1 MAFVTEK
8 RKIDPAFKR
17 RLSLEREETRERQRI
32 SSLSAILNVM
42 VGAVQKAGRTV
53 VRDFGELSQLQVT
66 QKGLGDFVSSADIN
80 VEKVLIDCLTE
91 DRPDYGIISE
101 EMGERP
107 AKNDSPFTWIVDPID
122 GTTNFIHA
130 IPYFSLSVAL
140 KYKDDI
146 TAAVV
151 FNPITKEL
159 YYAEK
164 GKGVF
169 LMTPSGNKRLRV
181 SGRTKLSESLLAYP
195 VNWDSTPFY
204 GIGTRL
210 RHLGST
216 TLELASTAGG
226 QFDALITGRPY
237 LWDIAAGY
245 LFIKEAGGQMA
256 TLSGKTALSDLVNSD
271 CVIATNLT
279 LFPKIQKIL
288 KKERN
293 TK

>member
-8 RKIDPAFKR
+8 RKIDPTLRR

-42 VGAVQKAGRTV
+42 VNAVQRAGRTV
-53 VRDFGELSQLQVT
+53 VRDFGELAQLQVT
-66 QKGLGDFVSSADIN
+66 QKGVGDFVSSADVN

-107 AKNDSPFTWIVDPID
+107 AKNDSPFTWIIDPID
-122 GTTNFIHA
+122 GTINFIHA
-130 IPYFSLSVAL
+130 LPYFSISVAL
-140 KYKDDI
+140 RYKDEI

-164 GKGVF
+164 GEGAF
-169 LMTPSGNKRLRV
+169 LMIPSGNKRLRV
-181 SGRTKLSESLLAYP
+181 SGRTALSESLLAYP
-195 VNWDSTPFY
+195 MTMDSAPFR
-204 GIGTRL
+204 GVGTRL

-216 TLELASTAGG
+216 TLELASTASG
-226 QFDALITGRPY
+226 QFDALITEKPS

-245 LFIKEAGGQMA
+245 LFVKEAGGQMA
-256 TLSGKTALSDLVNSD
+256 TLSGKTALSDLVGAD
-271 CVIATNLT
+271 CVIASNLT
-279 LFPKIQKIL
+279 LFPKIQKTL
-288 KKERN
+288 KKER
-293 TK
+293 KSK